1 MWRRCCYTIAVAC
14 CCLSAWAVTQEGVV
28 KTIARKDKPGT
39 PVNGAVIRVKGSH
52 NAVQSHANGDFSLLL
67 YDLQNGDPYAIAS
80 IIKSGYEPAEQEL
93 IGRRIPCSD
102 RVPLEILLV
111 SRMEL
116 MQEKE
121 AIAAKA
127 RENVERYYQTRMT
140 DLEEQLAAKQLTEAE
155 FNRRIEELE
164 GQYERFEPLL
174 QAMSDKLAR
183 TDYNRLDSL
192 TARIQQAIEEGNPE
206 EAERLVREKGD
217 LEQREAAIREQEQ
230 QIEKA
235 QQTLDEAAA
244 QLDKQRAL
252 TAQQKRD
259 LADDYYRLYA
269 AFLSRFR
276 NDSANLYIR
285 KRAALDTLNVDYQLQ
300 AGQFVKEIMADY
312 PAARM
317 YFERAY
323 RICETQYG
331 EQSGQMATTCHEL
344 GAICKLQGDLDGA
357 ATWYQ
362 RSLTIREKIRGKN
375 TPAVAET
382 LNNMGELY
390 RAKKDLK
397 SAFDCHKRALKIRE
411 KAFGANSI
419 EVAESKNNLAGV
431 LLQQGQT
438 DKARVL
444 FIEARDA
451 YTANP
456 KTPPCCIADIC
467 TNLGVVDYRAKQ
479 YEDALRNFEQALEIY
494 TKVFGSS
501 HPLTRNAQKLIQAT
515 RNKLANSQTK

>member
-1 MWRRCCYTIAVAC
+1 MWRRCCYTIAVAY

-39 PVNGAVIRVKGSH
+39 PVDGAVIRVKGSH

-140 DLEEQLAAKQLTEAE
+140 DFEQQLAAKQLTEAE
-155 FNRRIEELE
+155 FNRRIDELE

-300 AGQFVKEIMADY
+300 AGQFVKDIMVDY
-312 PAARM
+312 PTARM

-323 RICETQYG
+323 RISETLYG

-344 GAICKLQGDLDGA
+344 GAICKLQGDVDGA
-357 ATWYQ
+357 TTWYN

-397 SAFDCHKRALKIRE
+397 NALDCHKRALKIRE
-411 KAFGANSI
+411 KTFGANSL
-419 EVAESKNNLAGV
+419 EVAESKNNLAGIYA
-431 LLQQGQT
+431 QQGQWE
-438 DKARVL
+438 KAEKIYKEVESVL
-444 FIEARDA
+444 SVNA
-451 YTANP
+451 
-456 KTPPCCIADIC
+456 KTPPRRIADTY
-467 TNLGVVDYRAKQ
+467 TNLGVVAYYTNHTAEAQQYMEKAVELYRKTLGDTHPQTRSAATMLQTIKQ
-479 YEDALRNFEQALEIY
+479 
-494 TKVFGSS
+494 K
-501 HPLTRNAQKLIQAT
+501 
-515 RNKLANSQTK
+515 